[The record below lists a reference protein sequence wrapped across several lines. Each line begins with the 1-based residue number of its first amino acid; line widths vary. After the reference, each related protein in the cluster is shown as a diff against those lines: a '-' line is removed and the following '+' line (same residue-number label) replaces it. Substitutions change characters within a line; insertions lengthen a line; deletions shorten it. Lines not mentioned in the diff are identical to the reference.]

1 MNRIILIGRLTRDP
15 EVKYTGSGVAVAN
28 FSVAVDRRFRN
39 AQGERETDFIN
50 IVAWRKTAE
59 LCGQYLSKGRQV
71 AIDGTLQMRKYQTQ
85 QGENRTVY
93 EVVADNVQFLGDRG
107 SGGGGGATA
116 PPPGDEDAPPQ
127 STPGPSS
134 DAESQDDDLP
144 F

>member
-1 MNRIILIGRLTRDP
+1 MNRIVLVGRLTRDP
-15 EVKYTGSGVAVAN
+15 EVKYTSSGVAVTN
-28 FSVAVDRRFRN
+28 FGLAVDRRFRN

-71 AIDGTLQMRKYQTQ
+71 AIEGTLQMRKYQTS

-93 EVVADNVQFLGDRG
+93 EVVADNVEFLGSKQD
-107 SGGGGGATA
+107 GGGPAPSHDDSDA
-116 PPPGDEDAPPQ
+116 PPPSGDEP
-127 STPGPSS
+127 
-134 DAESQDDDLP
+134 EDDDLP